1 MKGDVKKVI
10 DRMEP
15 GEAVAEMGEALQRL
29 LPILDEED
37 RTRFVLNFESL
48 LDAKRGF
55 PCQTRR
61 LRS

>member
-1 MKGDVKKVI
+1 
-10 DRMEP
+10 MEP

-37 RTRFVLNFESL
+37 RTRFVINFESL

>member
-1 MKGDVKKVI
+1 LKGDVKKVI

-37 RTRFVLNFESL
+37 RT
-48 LDAKRGF
+48 
-55 PCQTRR
+55 
-61 LRS
+61 